1 MTKLIVTPIDMS
13 APGSYRERKRLLHA
27 YAKMQKA
34 QESTD
39 IDGLLAAF
47 ETFEALVVVHA
58 ETDDGSTVAEALEM
72 ASADE
77 FDALLTALLGDAETV
92 PNQTAR
98 P

>member
-1 MTKLIVTPIDMS
+1 MTKLLVTPIDMS

-27 YAKMQKA
+27 YAEMQKA
-34 QESTD
+34 QKSTD

-47 ETFEALVVVHA
+47 ETFEAMVVVHA

-77 FDALLTALLGDAETV
+77 FDALLTALLSDTATV

>member
-1 MTKLIVTPIDMS
+1 MTRLLVTPIDMG
-13 APGSYRERKRLLHA
+13 APGSYLERKRLLNA
-27 YAKMQKA
+27 YAEMQKA
-34 QESTD
+34 QKSTD

-47 ETFEALVVVHA
+47 ETFEALVVKHA
-58 ETDDGSTVAEALEM
+58 ETDDGTTVAEALEL

-92 PNQTAR
+92 PNPSST

>member
-27 YAKMQKA
+27 YAEMQKA
-34 QESTD
+34 QKSTD

-47 ETFEALVVVHA
+47 ETFEAMVVVHA

-72 ASADE
+72 ASADD
-77 FDALLTALLGDAETV
+77 FDALVRGLLGNRETV
-92 PNQTAR
+92 PNPSST